1 MGMSG
6 GEGEA
11 RVSTAN
17 SSNIALTAQYVPGDG
32 PRLAAT
38 RATPAQRGRGGRCG
52 HNTGPGHSDTAIMGN
67 SAMNNL
73 ILCQ

>member
-32 PRLAAT
+32 PRLASPPPGPRRHKEDAV
-38 RATPAQRGRGGRCG
+38 GGAG
-52 HNTGPGHSDTAIMGN
+52 ITLGPDIP
-67 SAMNNL
+67 
-73 ILCQ
+73 IQQ